1 MQQETLRSTVIPG
14 LRYRDAHAAIE
25 WLCSV
30 LGFERRL
37 VVPHGEG
44 EIAHAQ
50 LTLGGGMIMLGS
62 MRDDEHGRHV
72 VASEPG
78 GKLTQAA
85 YIVVSDSDIEAL
97 YEHVK
102 AKGARIVMELEE
114 QPYGGS
120 LFAVRDPE
128 GQLWS
133 IGSYDPWVE
142 E

>member
-37 VVPHGEG
+37 VVPHGED

-50 LTLGGGMIMLGS
+50 LTLGGGMVMLGS
-62 MRDDEHGRHV
+62 MRDDVHGHHV
-72 VASEPG
+72 VASELG

-85 YIVVSDSDIEAL
+85 YIVVSDIEAL
-97 YEHVK
+97 YEHVQ
-102 AKGARIVMELEE
+102 AKGANIVMELEA

>member
-1 MQQETLRSTVIPG
+1 MQQKTPRSAVIPG

-37 VVPHGEG
+37 VAPHGEDK
-44 EIAHAQ
+44 IAHAQ
-50 LTLGGGMIMLGS
+50 LTLGGGMVMLGS
-62 MRDDEHGRHV
+62 MRDDEHGHHV
-72 VASEPG
+72 VASEPE

-85 YIVVSDSDIEAL
+85 YIVVSESDIEAL

-102 AKGARIVMELEE
+102 AKDARIVMELEE

>member
-1 MQQETLRSTVIPG
+1 MKQETLRSTVIPG

-37 VVPHGEG
+37 VVPHGEDK
-44 EIAHAQ
+44 IAHAQ
-50 LTLGGGMIMLGS
+50 LTLGGGMVMLGS
-62 MRDDEHGRHV
+62 MRDDEHGHHV
-72 VASEPG
+72 VASEPE

-85 YIVVSDSDIEAL
+85 YIVVGESDIKAL
-97 YEHVK
+97 YDHVK

-133 IGSYDPWVE
+133 VGSYDPWVE

>member
-1 MQQETLRSTVIPG
+1 MSQETLRSTVIPG

-37 VVPHGEG
+37 VVPHGEND
-44 EIAHAQ
+44 IAHAQ
-50 LTLGGGMIMLGS
+50 LTLGGGMVMLGS
-62 MRDDEHGRHV
+62 MRDDEHGHHV
-72 VASEPG
+72 IASEPE

-85 YIVVSDSDIEAL
+85 YIVVDDSDIQAL
-97 YEHVK
+97 YERVK

-133 IGSYDPWVE
+133 IGSYDPWAE

>member
-37 VVPHGEG
+37 VAPHGED

-50 LTLGGGMIMLGS
+50 LTLGGGMVMLGS
-62 MRDDEHGRHV
+62 MRDDEHGHHV
-72 VASEPG
+72 VASEPE

-85 YIVVSDSDIEAL
+85 YIVVSESDIGAL

-133 IGSYDPWVE
+133 IGSYDPWAE

>member
-1 MQQETLRSTVIPG
+1 MPQETLRSTVIPG

-37 VVPHGEG
+37 VVPHGEDK
-44 EIAHAQ
+44 IAHAQ
-50 LTLGGGMIMLGS
+50 LTLGGGMVMLGS
-62 MRDDEHGRHV
+62 MRDDEHGHHV
-72 VASEPG
+72 VASEPE

-85 YIVVSDSDIEAL
+85 YIVVSESDIKAL